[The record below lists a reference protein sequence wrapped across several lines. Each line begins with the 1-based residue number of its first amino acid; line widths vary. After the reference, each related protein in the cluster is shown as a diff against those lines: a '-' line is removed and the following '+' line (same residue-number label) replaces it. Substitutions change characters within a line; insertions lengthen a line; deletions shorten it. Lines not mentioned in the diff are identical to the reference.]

1 METILTAFLGL
12 IALAWLAAAVEA
24 AQGAR
29 RIPRL
34 DAVPPLAG
42 PALPRVS
49 ILFTACNE
57 EEKLPGALATMLAL
71 DYPDYEIIAVN
82 DRSTDATGA
91 ILDRAA
97 QRDPRLRVIHNGALP
112 PGWLGKTH
120 ALHRAAEA
128 ATGEWLVFTDADVH
142 FAPDL
147 LRRTV
152 ALATER
158 GWDHLAL
165 LPSVVLHSFWEK
177 VLMTYFELGLVLLLK
192 PWKVADPKSKRFM
205 GGGTFQL
212 LRREVHRALG
222 GHRRLAMEVVDD
234 LKLGKLVKLG
244 GYRSGVVF
252 GDGRVRVRW
261 HAGVR
266 NIIRGTEKNFF
277 SGADFSVAKVF
288 AQTAA
293 LFFGSIFPLLILP
306 FADGPAR
313 VAASVAV
320 ALPMLMH
327 GYVARIERLSALYG
341 LTHPAGAVLFA
352 WMLVRSTALTLR
364 RGGIEWRGTFYP
376 LDDLR
381 KGLV

>member
-1 METILTAFLGL
+1 MELALTVLLGL
-12 IALAWLAAAVEA
+12 VALGWLVQGVGAAR
-24 AQGAR
+24 GAR
-29 RIPRL
+29 TLPHL
-34 DAVPPLAG
+34 DDVA
-42 PALPRVS
+42 PATGTPLPRVS

-57 EEKLPGALATMLAL
+57 QEKLPGALATLLAL

-91 ILDRAA
+91 ILDDAA
-97 QRDPRLRVIHNGALP
+97 RRDPRLRVLHNGALP

-120 ALHRAAEA
+120 ALHIAAEA
-128 ATGEWLVFTDADVH
+128 ATGEWVVFTDADVH

-152 ALATER
+152 ALAAAR

-165 LPSVVLHSFWEK
+165 LPSVELHGFWEK

-192 PWKVADPKSKRFM
+192 PWRVADPKSKRFM

-212 LRREVHRALG
+212 LRRAAHRALG
-222 GHRRLAMEVVDD
+222 GHRPLAMEVVDD

-244 GYRSGVVF
+244 GFRSGVVF

-277 SGADFSVAKVF
+277 PGADFSVAKVS
-288 AQTAA
+288 AQLAA
-293 LFFGSIFPLLILP
+293 LFFGSIFPPLVLP
-306 FADGPAR
+306 LVGG
-313 VAASVAV
+313 AAMALAAVAV
-320 ALPMLMH
+320 ALPMAMH
-327 GYVARIERLSALYG
+327 AYVARVERLSALYG

-352 WMLVRSTALTLR
+352 WMLLRSTLVTLR

-376 LDDLR
+376 LEDLR
-381 KGLV
+381 KGLI

>member
-1 METILTAFLGL
+1 METILTAFLGV
-12 IALAWLAAAVEA
+12 IAIAWLAAGVEA
-24 AQGAR
+24 ALGAR

-34 DAVPPLAG
+34 GAVPPLEG

-49 ILFTACNE
+49 ILFAACNE

-71 DYPDYEIIAVN
+71 DYPDYEIIAGN
-82 DRSTDATGA
+82 DRSTDATGR
-91 ILDRAA
+91 ILDDAA
-97 QRDPRLRVIHNGALP
+97 RRDPRLRVIHNRALP

-147 LRRTV
+147 LRRAV
-152 ALATER
+152 ALATGR

-165 LPSVVLHSFWEK
+165 LPSVVLHGFWEK
-177 VLMTYFELGLVLLLK
+177 VLMSYFELGLVLLLK
-192 PWKVADPKSKRFM
+192 PWRVADPKSKRFM

-212 LRREVHRALG
+212 LRRAAHRALG
-222 GHRRLAMEVVDD
+222 GHRKLAMEVVDD
-234 LKLGKLVKLG
+234 LKLGKLAKRSG
-244 GYRSGVVF
+244 FRSGVVF
-252 GDGRVRVRW
+252 GEGRVRVRW

-277 SGADFSVAKVF
+277 PGADYSVAKVI
-288 AQTAA
+288 AQLAA
-293 LFFGSIFPLLILP
+293 LFFGSVFPLLVLP

-313 VAASVAV
+313 AAAGVAV
-320 ALPMLMH
+320 AMPMLMH
-327 GYVARIERLSALYG
+327 GYVARIERHSALYG
-341 LTHPAGAVLFA
+341 LTHPAGAMLFA
-352 WMLVRSTALTLR
+352 WMLVRSTVRTLR